1 MDCSR
6 PGSSGHGIFQTG
18 GLEWVPLADSTKS
31 FHQCPSLVS
40 LISGLLS
47 AQPSHTG
54 PTRSPHHLAFR
65 LPSWPPDPTFFWL
78 LSTPSPSRTSPAE
91 SREAH
96 RPGATPA
103 VGLQQPQTRPP
114 TPPAPPRRPAP
125 AGEGRREG
133 RACQVRR
140 GRPGLLTSAQVREG

>member
-1 MDCSR
+1 MTERGRRGTERD
-6 PGSSGHGIFQTG
+6 H
-18 GLEWVPLADSTKS
+18 ADWTKS

-65 LPSWPPDPTFFWL
+65 LPSWPADPTFLWL

-96 RPGATPA
+96 APALPGEPAARSPRLALPPRPRHLAPRPGRGGQQRGE
-103 VGLQQPQTRPP
+103 GLPGEVARGFSL
-114 TPPAPPRRPAP
+114 PPR
-125 AGEGRREG
+125 
-133 RACQVRR
+133 
-140 GRPGLLTSAQVREG
+140 